1 MGRIRILPEV
11 VSNKIAAGEVVERP
25 ASVVKELV
33 ENALDADGT
42 RIEVALEKGGR
53 TLICVSDNGTGMTR
67 DDALLSIERYATSKL
82 YSDED
87 LFAIHTLGFRGEAL
101 PSIAAVSKFNL
112 VSRTADAD
120 VGVDIRIQGGRLQN
134 VVETGAPVGT
144 QISVRQ
150 LFFNVPARRK
160 FLKTINTE
168 MGHVVE
174 TVAGIALGWHK
185 VHFKL
190 LHNGR
195 EIKRFSAVKKPAERA
210 VDVLGQDLEND
221 LCPLSAADGPTAV
234 GGWVSSPALTRATAR
249 GIYIYVNGRI
259 VKDRVVQHA
268 LFEGYAERLVKSRYP
283 YAVIFIRVPFDQVD
297 VNVHPAKNE
306 VRFAQSAR
314 IHALIRDAVQSALH
328 RHEQTVWS
336 RPYPAGSAADRDRVH
351 EPLRPSPLTRSFP
364 PHADSGA
371 HDAGAGLRPPPA
383 APVSPAQSP
392 PADPP
397 PPKTEATASQQA
409 PLWRRDLRIDTRFV
423 GCLRET
429 YLLFESRDGLLL
441 VDQHAAHERIVYEKL
456 KKHAAEAVAAQRLL
470 IPETLELGFR
480 EKEVLTAVLPELAA
494 LGFTIEPFGG
504 HTWAIQSAP
513 VLLAGREAA
522 PLIRDMLESVIENQS
537 LSVLDQ
543 AVEDCLKTMACHK
556 AVRAHQAL
564 TQTEALA
571 LIAELDTCEN
581 PDHCPHGRPTRVRW
595 PFAFIEKAFQ
605 RRV

>member
-1 MGRIRILPEV
+1 MARIRILPEV

-53 TLICVSDNGTGMTR
+53 RLIRVSDNGTGMTR

-112 VSRTADAD
+112 VTRTADAD

-221 LCPLSAADGPTAV
+221 LCPLSAADGPVAV
-234 GGWVSSPALTRATAR
+234 AGWVSSPAVTRATAR

-283 YAVIFIRVPFDQVD
+283 HAVIFIRVPFDQVD

-306 VRFAQSAR
+306 VRFAQSGR
-314 IHALIRDAVQSALH
+314 IHALIRDAVQDALR

-351 EPLRPSPLTRSFP
+351 EPLRPSPFTRSFP
-364 PHADSGA
+364 PHADSGT
-371 HDAGAGLRPPPA
+371 HDAGAGSRPLPA
-383 APVSPAQSP
+383 VPVSPAQSP

-397 PPKTEATASQQA
+397 PKTEATASHQA
-409 PLWRRDLRIDTRFV
+409 PLWRGNLRIDTRFV

-470 IPETLELGFR
+470 IPETLELGFC

-522 PLIRDMLESVIENQS
+522 PLIRDMLETVIENQS
-537 LSVLDQ
+537 LSALDQ

-571 LIAELDTCEN
+571 LLAELDTCEN

-595 PFAFIEKAFQ
+595 AFAFIEKAFQ